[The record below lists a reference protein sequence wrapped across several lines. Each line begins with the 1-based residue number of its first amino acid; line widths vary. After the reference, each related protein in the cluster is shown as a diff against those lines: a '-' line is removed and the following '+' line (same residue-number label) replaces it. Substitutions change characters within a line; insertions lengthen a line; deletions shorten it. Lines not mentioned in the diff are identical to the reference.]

1 MSDSKKR
8 KPSKRAQ
15 KLSIMLGLVPTRRP
29 ANDPVR
35 RKAEKL
41 IPVVRRSK

>member
-1 MSDSKKR
+1 MKAKR

-15 KLSIMLGLVPTRRP
+15 KVSIMLGLVPAKRP
-29 ANDPVR
+29 ANDPLR

-41 IPVVRRSK
+41 IPIVRRAR

>member
-1 MSDSKKR
+1 MSDKKR

-15 KLSIMLGLVPTRRP
+15 KVSLMLGLVPTRRP
-29 ANDPVR
+29 ANDPIR

-41 IPVVRRSK
+41 IPIVRRVK